1 MSKNEVMELLGKTI
15 REVFENSSILVSEST
30 SAEDVDEWDSLGHIS
45 LVERIESIF
54 KIKFA
59 LSELM
64 KLQNVGDMAD
74 LILKKLKK

>member
-15 REVFENSSILVSEST
+15 REVFENSSIQVLEST

-45 LVERIESIF
+45 LVEKIESIF

>member
-15 REVFENSSILVSEST
+15 REVFENSSIQVSEST

-45 LVERIESIF
+45 LVEKIESIF